1 MIIMAAVGNDE
12 KWIRRQYYYYDYF
25 NKLLN
30 QSCLSEMLLL
40 GTNIETRNSENVF
53 QKFSNNISIQK
64 GHPFQMLTATSTES
78 TE

>member
-1 MIIMAAVGNDE
+1 MAAVGNDE
-12 KWIRRQYYYYDYF
+12 KWIRRQYYYYHYF

-53 QKFSNNISIQK
+53 QNFSNNISIQK
-64 GHPFQMLTATSTES
+64 SHPFQMLTATSTET